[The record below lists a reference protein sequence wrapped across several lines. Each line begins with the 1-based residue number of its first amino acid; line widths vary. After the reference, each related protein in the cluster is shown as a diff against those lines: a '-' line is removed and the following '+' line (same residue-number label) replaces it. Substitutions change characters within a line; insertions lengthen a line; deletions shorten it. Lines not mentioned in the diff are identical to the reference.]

1 MRILVV
7 HASRYGATKV
17 IAERIAAKLAAAGHV
32 ADVRPAKTPG
42 QPAGHDAFVIGSA
55 VYFGKWRREAREFV
69 ERHRPL
75 LSTRPVWLFSSGPLG
90 SPAVDERGRDRRE
103 AAVPEDLP
111 ELVATLHPRSHRV
124 FLGALDPQRLG
135 FRDRL
140 IRSLPANRPM
150 LPAGDFRDFADI
162 EGWAAEIAREL
173 APAPGVTASPTRVTG
188 P

>member
-17 IAERIAAKLAAAGHV
+17 IAERIAAKLAAAGHQ

-55 VYFGKWRREAREFV
+55 VYFGKWRKEAREFV
-69 ERHRPL
+69 EHYRPL
-75 LSTRPVWLFSSGPLG
+75 LSSRPVWLFSSGPLG
-90 SPAVDERGRDRRE
+90 SPTVDARGRDLRE

-111 ELVATLHPRSHRV
+111 DLVAAVQPKSHRV
-124 FLGALDPQRLG
+124 FLGALDPHRLG
-135 FRDRL
+135 IRDRL
-140 IRSLPANRPM
+140 IRSLPANRST
-150 LPAGDFRDFADI
+150 LPEGDFRDWADI
-162 EGWAAEIAREL
+162 EAWAAEIAHEL
-173 APAPGVTASPTRVTG
+173 SRGPARPTRLAG